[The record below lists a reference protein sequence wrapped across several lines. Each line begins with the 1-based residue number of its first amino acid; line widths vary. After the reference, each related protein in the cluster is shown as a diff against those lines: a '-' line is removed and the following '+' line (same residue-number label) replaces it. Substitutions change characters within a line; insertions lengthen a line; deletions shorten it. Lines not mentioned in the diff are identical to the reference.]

1 MEQNGTQSHRSAGQR
16 NGRTQTAVHSRT
28 PGTSGRT
35 PGTPGRSRTPGTP
48 GASRTPS
55 SGGRTPATPGTP
67 SASRDRRN
75 GRVSLA
81 SMGSSSSSGEKDK
94 LGVQCSSSTA
104 VTPGRSMSSA
114 PPSAV
119 VTPHTGADPI
129 NQNNIKTSQTADSEE
144 TIVKT
149 AAAKSMWTAIYDY
162 DAQGEDE
169 LRLVKGDMIEVLSK
183 DYKIS
188 GDEGWWTGKCNGKV
202 GVFPCNFVA
211 PSDLDFSN
219 LTSEE
224 LKRFYPPHISWTEL
238 KVEEVIGAGGF
249 GKVFR
254 GYYRGH
260 EVAVKAARRDPDEV
274 ADETKEKVLQEGK
287 LFWLLKHKN
296 IVGLLGVCLEE
307 PNLCLVMEYARGGA
321 LNRMLGGRKIRPDV
335 LIDWAIQIARG
346 MNYLHT
352 GAPISLVHRDLK
364 SSNILIAERVE
375 KDDELLFKTLKITDF
390 GLAREVNHTT
400 KISAAGTYAWMAP
413 EVIKTSTFSKGSDVW
428 SYGIVLWELLTG
440 ETPYKGINDMAI
452 AYGVAMNKLNLHI
465 PTTCPEDWRCL
476 MEDCW
481 RFDCH
486 ERPSFQ
492 SIITRLDEVA
502 HSNLANI
509 PDESFHLMQDDWRLE
524 ISDRMQEIRVKEN
537 ELHNLEVN
545 LVETQ
550 REQKMHEER
559 LKQRE
564 AELAERELTLLQREL
579 NIMIVQQQQ
588 QPHTTTPTPKKR
600 KGKFRK
606 RLLKKEP
613 SSSSSSM
620 ISAPSVPADGVKGKT
635 WGPST
640 GSHTKQRPNIVD
652 SQNRWKANSA
662 PSLEKSPRNLAT
674 LPTVGSVPE
683 DDNTALSELPSVPAP
698 SGPGPVPYP
707 TLYAGTGPG
716 HERPKMGAIEV
727 LLYNMASMLASVA
740 AGYDVRLSNVSPI
753 HPKLH
758 PNRSDDDDRR
768 FWYEPQRNSTAA
780 LYPHN
785 TYHGQ
790 TPHHRTPLPND
801 IKPLRFT
808 DSPQHIPHTNSRNS
822 RRPSPSSNDSDV
834 TVHPP
839 PPVATG
845 PGLDR
850 PLYVPPPD
858 YNDSPGPYT
867 MVRTAR
873 FYQDQ
878 LDSDREPT
886 FHYSDRH
893 NYKDSPRRVPDS
905 QTAGYSN
912 PSYDSQRGP
921 GRVTFS
927 HRRTPSGSSNTFQY
941 DMERSGPSSSE
952 YSERPPPLAPRR
964 LSRQGSSNNE
974 FERPQTLEIPL
985 TPRTPLR
992 SSLKKSNYNYQGPNM
1007 AGRTSPWAGWGSG
1020 GGTPTNENSSSE
1032 EVCYPLS
1039 KTDSGF
1045 VSSSRLVRFSPR
1057 GDKYTDWSPT
1067 GEIGGSNREIG
1078 RDNREFV
1085 VDRRQNRHGSYS
1097 ADSPNRRTHHPY
1109 ADFITENDLKK
1120 DFDFYNNQ

>member
-1 MEQNGTQSHRSAGQR
+1 
-16 NGRTQTAVHSRT
+16 
-28 PGTSGRT
+28 
-35 PGTPGRSRTPGTP
+35 
-48 GASRTPS
+48 
-55 SGGRTPATPGTP
+55 
-67 SASRDRRN
+67 
-75 GRVSLA
+75 
-81 SMGSSSSSGEKDK
+81 MGSSSSSGEKEK
-94 LGVQCSSSTA
+94 LGIQASSSA
-104 VTPGRSMSSA
+104 SVTQGRA
-114 PPSAV
+114 LPNP
-119 VTPHTGADPI
+119 TQNPHKGADLK
-129 NQNNIKTSQTADSEE
+129 NHNNIKTSKLADSEE
-144 TIVKT
+144 TIVKS
-149 AAAKSMWTAIYDY
+149 AAKAMWTAIYDY

-169 LRLVKGDMIEVLSK
+169 LRLVKGDVIEVLSK

-211 PSDLDFSN
+211 PCDLDFSN
-219 LTSEE
+219 LSSEE

-260 EVAVKAARRDPDEV
+260 EVAVKAARREQDEEANEV
-274 ADETKEKVLQEGK
+274 KEKVLQEGK

-364 SSNILIAERVE
+364 SSNILIAERVDKE
-375 KDDELLFKTLKITDF
+375 DELRFKTLKITDF

-465 PTTCPEDWRCL
+465 PTTCPEDWRLL

-492 SIITRLDEVA
+492 VIKDRLDEVSS

-588 QPHTTTPTPKKR
+588 QPQTTTPTPKKR

-613 SSSSSSM
+613 STSSSSM
-620 ISAPSVPADGVKGKT
+620 ISGPSVPADGVKGKT

-640 GSHTKQRPNIVD
+640 ASNTKQRPNIVD

-662 PSLEKSPRNLAT
+662 PSLEKSPRNLA
-674 LPTVGSVPE
+674 S
-683 DDNTALSELPSVPAP
+683 LPSV
-698 SGPGPVPYP
+698 GTVPEGII
-707 TLYAGTGPG
+707 A
-716 HERPKMGAIEV
+716 RI
-727 LLYNMASMLASVA
+727 
-740 AGYDVRLSNVSPI
+740 
-753 HPKLH
+753 
-758 PNRSDDDDRR
+758 
-768 FWYEPQRNSTAA
+768 
-780 LYPHN
+780 
-785 TYHGQ
+785 
-790 TPHHRTPLPND
+790 
-801 IKPLRFT
+801 LR
-808 DSPQHIPHTNSRNS
+808 
-822 RRPSPSSNDSDV
+822 
-834 TVHPP
+834 
-839 PPVATG
+839 
-845 PGLDR
+845 
-850 PLYVPPPD
+850 
-858 YNDSPGPYT
+858 
-867 MVRTAR
+867 
-873 FYQDQ
+873 
-878 LDSDREPT
+878 
-886 FHYSDRH
+886 
-893 NYKDSPRRVPDS
+893 K
-905 QTAGYSN
+905 
-912 PSYDSQRGP
+912 
-921 GRVTFS
+921 
-927 HRRTPSGSSNTFQY
+927 
-941 DMERSGPSSSE
+941 
-952 YSERPPPLAPRR
+952 
-964 LSRQGSSNNE
+964 NN
-974 FERPQTLEIPL
+974 
-985 TPRTPLR
+985 
-992 SSLKKSNYNYQGPNM
+992 
-1007 AGRTSPWAGWGSG
+1007 
-1020 GGTPTNENSSSE
+1020 
-1032 EVCYPLS
+1032 
-1039 KTDSGF
+1039 
-1045 VSSSRLVRFSPR
+1045 
-1057 GDKYTDWSPT
+1057 
-1067 GEIGGSNREIG
+1067 
-1078 RDNREFV
+1078 
-1085 VDRRQNRHGSYS
+1085 
-1097 ADSPNRRTHHPY
+1097 
-1109 ADFITENDLKK
+1109 
-1120 DFDFYNNQ
+1120 